1 MRAPLEKFKLMFN
14 FNNNKKENDLPPQDL
29 EELFQRLEHLER
41 KCRRMEAQIKE
52 LEAKMTV
59 PTASETVSEAVSV
72 AESEVESVGINL
84 DNAAANLMGKPIEMP
99 LGKPIEMPL
108 EKPMEMPSEEPQT
121 AESFGE
127 RSEIFYLAAP
137 NPDGTFSQAS
147 AVEQI
152 GKSIYQL
159 TTADGQN
166 GTFILLDTPDAI
178 ATAMISVSQFVK
190 PACKI
195 SGNTAIQP
203 RHIITEEEGVA
214 SREGAGWKITRK
226 AVVRFE

>member
-1 MRAPLEKFKLMFN
+1 MFN
-14 FNNNKKENDLPPQDL
+14 FNNNKKENELPQLDL

-41 KCRRMEAQIKE
+41 KCRRMDDRIKE
-52 LEAKMTV
+52 LEEQLAQIDVKKTNFDAKKAENSTLE
-59 PTASETVSEAVSV
+59 PPSV
-72 AESEVESVGINL
+72 AEIEVESVGINI
-84 DNAAANLMGKPIEMP
+84 DNAV
-99 LGKPIEMPL
+99 
-108 EKPMEMPSEEPQT
+108 EPTQT
-121 AESFGE
+121 VETPASFAHTE
-127 RSEIFYLAAP
+127 VFYLAAP

-147 AVEQI
+147 SMEQI

-159 TTADGQN
+159 TTSDGQN

-203 RHIITEEEGVA
+203 RHIITEEEGAA
-214 SREGAGWKITRK
+214 SREGTGWKITRK

>member
-1 MRAPLEKFKLMFN
+1 M
-14 FNNNKKENDLPPQDL
+14 
-29 EELFQRLEHLER
+29 EHLER
-41 KCRRMEAQIKE
+41 KCRRMEARIAE
-52 LEAKMTV
+52 LEEKNADSELKNMDFEAKNV
-59 PTASETVSEAVSV
+59 DSERIFDSEITT
-72 AESEVESVGINL
+72 VESVGIH
-84 DNAAANLMGKPIEMP
+84 IEETP
-99 LGKPIEMPL
+99 HSSLHTP
-108 EKPMEMPSEEPQT
+108 PST
-121 AESFGE
+121 LHESH
-127 RSEIFYLAAP
+127 STEILYLAAP
-137 NPDGTFSQAS
+137 TPDGTFSQAS
-147 AVEQI
+147 AMEQI

-159 TTADGQN
+159 TTTDGQN

-203 RHIITEEEGVA
+203 RHIITEEEGAA

>member
-1 MRAPLEKFKLMFN
+1 MFN
-14 FNNNKKENDLPPQDL
+14 FNNNKKDNDLPQLDL
-29 EELFQRLEHLER
+29 DELFQRLEHLER
-41 KCRRMEAQIKE
+41 KCRRMEARIAE
-52 LEAKMTV
+52 LEEKNADSELKNMDSEAKNV
-59 PTASETVSEAVSV
+59 DSERNFDSETTT
-72 AESEVESVGINL
+72 VESVGIH
-84 DNAAANLMGKPIEMP
+84 IEETPHSTP
-99 LGKPIEMPL
+99 LTPHSSLHESHSTLHTP
-108 EKPMEMPSEEPQT
+108 PST
-121 AESFGE
+121 
-127 RSEIFYLAAP
+127 EILYLAAP
-137 NPDGTFSQAS
+137 TPDGTFSQAS
-147 AVEQI
+147 AMEQI

-203 RHIITEEEGVA
+203 RHIITEEEGAA
-214 SREGAGWKITRK
+214 SREGTGWKITRK

>member
-1 MRAPLEKFKLMFN
+1 MFN
-14 FNNNKKENDLPPQDL
+14 FNNNKRENDLPPQDL

-52 LEAKMTV
+52 LEAKMTT
-59 PTASETVSEAVSV
+59 PTASETPSEAVSV
-72 AESEVESVGINL
+72 VESEVESVGINL

-99 LGKPIEMPL
+99 LGKPMEMPLGKPLEKPIEMPL
-108 EKPMEMPSEEPQT
+108 EEPQT
-121 AESFGE
+121 AESFGG

-203 RHIITEEEGVA
+203 RHIITEEEGAA
-214 SREGAGWKITRK
+214 SREGTGWKITRK

>member
-1 MRAPLEKFKLMFN
+1 MFN
-14 FNNNKKENDLPPQDL
+14 FNNNKKDNDLPQLDL
-29 EELFQRLEHLER
+29 DELFQRLEHLER
-41 KCRRMEAQIKE
+41 KCRRMEARIAELEENNADSELKNMD
-52 LEAKMTV
+52 LEAKNV
-59 PTASETVSEAVSV
+59 DSERNFDSETTT
-72 AESEVESVGINL
+72 VESVGIH
-84 DNAAANLMGKPIEMP
+84 IEETP
-99 LGKPIEMPL
+99 HSTLHES
-108 EKPMEMPSEEPQT
+108 PST
-121 AESFGE
+121 
-127 RSEIFYLAAP
+127 EILYLAAP

-147 AVEQI
+147 SMEQI

-203 RHIITEEEGVA
+203 RHIITEEEGAA
-214 SREGAGWKITRK
+214 SREGTGWKITRK

>member
-1 MRAPLEKFKLMFN
+1 MFN
-14 FNNNKKENDLPPQDL
+14 FNNNKKENELPPQDL

-41 KCRRMEAQIKE
+41 KCRGMETRIKE
-52 LEAKMTV
+52 LEAKMTA
-59 PTASETVSEAVSV
+59 PTASETSSEALSV
-72 AESEVESVGINL
+72 AETEVESVGINL
-84 DNAAANLMGKPIEMP
+84 DNAAANLMGKPM
-99 LGKPIEMPL
+99 EMPL
-108 EKPMEMPSEEPQT
+108 EKPLEEPQT
-121 AESFGE
+121 AASVG

-159 TTADGQN
+159 TTTDGQN

-195 SGNTAIQP
+195 GGNTAIQP
-203 RHIITEEEGVA
+203 RHIITEEEGAA
-214 SREGAGWKITRK
+214 SREGTGWKITRK

>member
-1 MRAPLEKFKLMFN
+1 MFN
-14 FNNNKKENDLPPQDL
+14 FNNNKKENDLPQPDL
-29 EELFQRLEHLER
+29 QELFQRLEHLER
-41 KCRRMEAQIKE
+41 KCHRMEARIAE
-52 LEAKMTV
+52 LEAQMAEKQAIPEQETTIEVEENTV
-59 PTASETVSEAVSV
+59 GIGENASPDPSPITQHSTPITHHPSPNTQHLFLAAPTPDGVFLQASET
-72 AESEVESVGINL
+72 
-84 DNAAANLMGKPIEMP
+84 
-99 LGKPIEMPL
+99 
-108 EKPMEMPSEEPQT
+108 
-121 AESFGE
+121 
-127 RSEIFYLAAP
+127 
-137 NPDGTFSQAS
+137 
-147 AVEQI
+147 EQI

-159 TTADGQN
+159 TTSDGQN

-203 RHIITEEEGVA
+203 RHIITEEEGAA

>member
-1 MRAPLEKFKLMFN
+1 
-14 FNNNKKENDLPPQDL
+14 
-29 EELFQRLEHLER
+29 
-41 KCRRMEAQIKE
+41 MEAQIKD
-52 LEAKMTV
+52 LEAKITA

-84 DNAAANLMGKPIEMP
+84 DNAAANLMGKPIGMP

-108 EKPMEMPSEEPQT
+108 GKPMEMPLEEPQT
-121 AESFGE
+121 AESFGGQ
-127 RSEIFYLAAP
+127 SEIFYLAAP

-203 RHIITEEEGVA
+203 RHIITEEEGAA
-214 SREGAGWKITRK
+214 SREGTGWKITRK

>member
-1 MRAPLEKFKLMFN
+1 MFN

-41 KCRRMEAQIKE
+41 KCRRMETRIKE
-52 LEAKMTV
+52 LEAKMTA

-84 DNAAANLMGKPIEMP
+84 DNAAANLMGKPVEMP
-99 LGKPIEMPL
+99 LGKPMEMPL
-108 EKPMEMPSEEPQT
+108 EEPQT
-121 AESFGE
+121 AESFGGQ
-127 RSEIFYLAAP
+127 SEIFYLAAP

-203 RHIITEEEGVA
+203 RHIITEEEGAA

>member
-1 MRAPLEKFKLMFN
+1 MFN
-14 FNNNKKENDLPPQDL
+14 FNNNKKENDLPQLDL
-29 EELFQRLEHLER
+29 DELFQRLEHLER
-41 KCRRMEAQIKE
+41 KCRRMDDRIKE

-59 PTASETVSEAVSV
+59 PTASETPSEAPSV
-72 AESEVESVGINL
+72 AEIEVESVGINI
-84 DNAAANLMGKPIEMP
+84 DNAV
-99 LGKPIEMPL
+99 
-108 EKPMEMPSEEPQT
+108 EPTQT
-121 AESFGE
+121 VETPASFAHTE
-127 RSEIFYLAAP
+127 VFYLAAP
-137 NPDGTFSQAS
+137 TPDGTFSQAS
-147 AVEQI
+147 AMEQI

-159 TTADGQN
+159 TTTDGQN

-203 RHIITEEEGVA
+203 RHIITEEEGAA
-214 SREGAGWKITRK
+214 SREGTGWKITRK

>member
-1 MRAPLEKFKLMFN
+1 MFN
-14 FNNNKKENDLPPQDL
+14 FNNNKKENDLPQLDL

-41 KCRRMEAQIKE
+41 KCRGMETRIKE
-52 LEAKMTV
+52 LEAKMTA
-59 PTASETVSEAVSV
+59 PTASETSSEAVSV
-72 AESEVESVGINL
+72 AETEVESVGINL
-84 DNAAANLMGKPIEMP
+84 DNAAANLMGKT
-99 LGKPIEMPL
+99 
-108 EKPMEMPSEEPQT
+108 MEMPIEKPLEDPQT
-121 AESFGE
+121 AASVG

-137 NPDGTFSQAS
+137 TPDGTFSQAS
-147 AVEQI
+147 SMEQI

-166 GTFILLDTPDAI
+166 GTFNLLDTPDAI

-195 SGNTAIQP
+195 GGNTAIQP
-203 RHIITEEEGVA
+203 RHIITEEEGAA
-214 SREGAGWKITRK
+214 SREGTGWKITRK

>member
-1 MRAPLEKFKLMFN
+1 MFN
-14 FNNNKKENDLPPQDL
+14 FNNNKKENDLPQLDL

-41 KCRRMEAQIKE
+41 KCRRMDDRIKE

-59 PTASETVSEAVSV
+59 PTASETPSEAPSV
-72 AESEVESVGINL
+72 AETEVESVGIN
-84 DNAAANLMGKPIEMP
+84 IE
-99 LGKPIEMPL
+99 ET
-108 EKPMEMPSEEPQT
+108 PSSLHTPHSTLHTPPSTEV
-121 AESFGE
+121 
-127 RSEIFYLAAP
+127 FYLAAP

-147 AVEQI
+147 AMEQI

-159 TTADGQN
+159 TTTDGQN
-166 GTFILLDTPDAI
+166 GTFILLDTPDAS

-203 RHIITEEEGVA
+203 RHIITEEEGAA
-214 SREGAGWKITRK
+214 SREGTGWKITRK

>member
-1 MRAPLEKFKLMFN
+1 MFN

-41 KCRRMEAQIKE
+41 KCRRMETRIKE
-52 LEAKMTV
+52 LEAKMTA

-84 DNAAANLMGKPIEMP
+84 DNAAANLMGKPVEMP
-99 LGKPIEMPL
+99 LGKPMEMPL
-108 EKPMEMPSEEPQT
+108 EEPQT
-121 AESFGE
+121 AESFGGQ
-127 RSEIFYLAAP
+127 SEIFYLAAP

-203 RHIITEEEGVA
+203 RHIITEEEGAA
-214 SREGAGWKITRK
+214 SREVTGWKITRK

>member
-1 MRAPLEKFKLMFN
+1 MFN
-14 FNNNKKENDLPPQDL
+14 FNNKKENELPPQDL
-29 EELFQRLEHLER
+29 QELFQRLEHLER
-41 KCRRMEAQIKE
+41 KCRRLESRIADLEEQLAQIDVKKANFDAQNAE
-52 LEAKMTV
+52 NST
-59 PTASETVSEAVSV
+59 SEALSV
-72 AESEVESVGINL
+72 AENEVESVGIH
-84 DNAAANLMGKPIEMP
+84 IEETP
-99 LGKPIEMPL
+99 HSSLHTPHSSLL
-108 EKPMEMPSEEPQT
+108 ESHSTLHESPST
-121 AESFGE
+121 
-127 RSEIFYLAAP
+127 EILYLAAP
-137 NPDGTFSQAS
+137 TPDGTFSQAS
-147 AVEQI
+147 AMEQI

-159 TTADGQN
+159 TTTDGQN

-203 RHIITEEEGVA
+203 RHIITEEEGAA